1 MMKKILS
8 VCAAVLMLLP
18 LAACRKQTPSQ
29 DQVRAICELSVMDCY
44 YHNVAKFNKEKVQ
57 GILWWQ
63 KDRRFWI
70 EYDGIVKLGI
80 DASQV
85 QIEGEGDHYT
95 VTIPAA
101 KVLSCTVDS
110 DSLGQYIIDGS
121 SAPVRVEDMTAA
133 MQQAQQ
139 DMAETAAND
148 PTLMREAQQRAKSL
162 VENYFTTLGDAV
174 KMPQTPRRT
183 RRRRKRM
190 RRVPRENEIICFA
203 ALWDAFWRCIE
214 RPFLFPAGRV

>member
-29 DQVRAICELSVMDCY
+29 DQVRAICELSAMDCY

-148 PTLMREAQQRAKSL
+148 QTLMREAQQRAKSL
-162 VENYFTTLGDAV
+162 IENYFVTLEDATGRTYTIQWV
-174 KMPQTPRRT
+174 LLDGGENTAATAQDATVPQTNAPDT
-183 RRRRKRM
+183 
-190 RRVPRENEIICFA
+190 
-203 ALWDAFWRCIE
+203 DS
-214 RPFLFPAGRV
+214 

>member
-1 MMKKILS
+1 MRERADMMKKILS

-85 QIEGEGDHYT
+85 QIEGKGDH
-95 VTIPAA
+95 
-101 KVLSCTVDS
+101 CTVDS

-148 PTLMREAQQRAKSL
+148 QTLMREAQRRAKSL
-162 VENYFTTLGDAV
+162 VENYFTTLGDATGRNYTIQWV
-174 KMPQTPRRT
+174 LQDGG
-183 RRRRKRM
+183 
-190 RRVPRENEIICFA
+190 ENA
-203 ALWDAFWRCIE
+203 ADA
-214 RPFLFPAGRV
+214 A

>member
-85 QIEGEGDHYT
+85 QIEGEGDH
-95 VTIPAA
+95 
-101 KVLSCTVDS
+101 LRS
-110 DSLGQYIIDGS
+110 
-121 SAPVRVEDMTAA
+121 R
-133 MQQAQQ
+133 
-139 DMAETAAND
+139 
-148 PTLMREAQQRAKSL
+148 
-162 VENYFTTLGDAV
+162 F
-174 KMPQTPRRT
+174 RRL
-183 RRRRKRM
+183 R
-190 RRVPRENEIICFA
+190 F
-203 ALWDAFWRCIE
+203 
-214 RPFLFPAGRV
+214 

>member
-29 DQVRAICELSVMDCY
+29 DQVRAICELSVMECY
-44 YHNVAKFNKEKVQ
+44 YHSVVKVYEENAQ
-57 GILWWQ
+57 SVLWWQ

-121 SAPVRVEDMTAA
+121 SAPVRVENMTAA

-139 DMAETAAND
+139 DMAKEAAND
-148 PTLMREAQQRAKSL
+148 AVLMNQAQQRAKSL
-162 VENYFTTLGDAV
+162 IENYFITLGDA
-174 KMPQTPRRT
+174 T
-183 RRRRKRM
+183 RRAYTIQW
-190 RRVPRENEIICFA
+190 VLLDGGENTA
-203 ALWDAFWRCIE
+203 ATA
-214 RPFLFPAGRV
+214 

>member
-29 DQVRAICELSVMDCY
+29 DQVRAICELSVMECY
-44 YHNVAKFNKEKVQ
+44 YHSVVKVYEENAQ
-57 GILWWQ
+57 SVLWWQ

-70 EYDGIVKLGI
+70 EYDGVVKLGI

-121 SAPVRVEDMTAA
+121 SAPVRVENMTAA

-148 PTLMREAQQRAKSL
+148 LTLMREAQQRAKSL
-162 VENYFTTLGDAV
+162 IENYFITLGDATRRAYTIQWV
-174 KMPQTPRRT
+174 LLDGGENTADTAQDATAPQTNAPDT
-183 RRRRKRM
+183 
-190 RRVPRENEIICFA
+190 
-203 ALWDAFWRCIE
+203 DS
-214 RPFLFPAGRV
+214 

>member
-1 MMKKILS
+1 
-8 VCAAVLMLLP
+8 MLLP

-101 KVLSCTVDS
+101 KVLSYTVDS

-162 VENYFTTLGDAV
+162 VENYFTTLEDATGRNYTIQWV
-174 KMPQTPRRT
+174 LQDGGENAADAAQDTPA
-183 RRRRKRM
+183 
-190 RRVPRENEIICFA
+190 P
-203 ALWDAFWRCIE
+203 
-214 RPFLFPAGRV
+214 